1 MCIVHRQDE
10 TGTRRTASSWLR
22 KRALWSNCTPH
33 PWTKWIPR
41 PLWPSREVSL
51 DRSACSST
59 TQSRSSTCS
68 AASLDAS
75 ITRSRGRGDLSGR
88 HGRGID
94 ARATSETGETV
105 TFHNRRENNWI
116 SLCVSSNP
124 HENWTCMRNTVS
136 SSENWERTKWSF
148 CFFDAHGACNV
159 PLYKFSFDCSQILC
173 HF

>member
-1 MCIVHRQDE
+1 METLHKHPNSHHHKCGAYFEHINMCIVHRRDE
-10 TGTRRTASSWLR
+10 TGARRTASSWLR

-105 TFHNRRENNWI
+105 TFHNRREKNWI

-124 HENWTCMRNTVS
+124 H
-136 SSENWERTKWSF
+136 
-148 CFFDAHGACNV
+148 V
-159 PLYKFSFDCSQILC
+159 PLYKFSFDCLQILC